1 MQRMPLLEKFN
12 YLLLGL
18 VDFIFLLYWV
28 FVGKIVSLQ
37 LQNWVER

>member
-18 VDFIFLLYWV
+18 VDFIFLLCWV